1 MIVRALHVRGNG
13 ASRAVSPVAPVYAS
27 RPEMGANGAA

>member
-1 MIVRALHVRGNG
+1 MIARALHVRGNG

>member
-13 ASRAVSPVAPVYAS
+13 AFRAVSPLAPVSAS
-27 RPEMGANGAA
+27 RPEMGTNGAA

>member
-1 MIVRALHVRGNG
+1 MIVRPLRVRGNG

-27 RPEMGANGAA
+27 RPEMGTNGAA

>member
-1 MIVRALHVRGNG
+1 VIVRALRVRGNG

-27 RPEMGANGAA
+27 RPEMGTNGAA